1 MNIAIKKT
9 NIFDLNHSRGINNND
24 KKKKE
29 KEKKTIHN
37 TSLNVSIHQLCR

>member
-24 KKKKE
+24 KKKRKR
-29 KEKKTIHN
+29 KKTIHN

>member
-24 KKKKE
+24 KKKK
-29 KEKKTIHN
+29 TIHN

>member
-24 KKKKE
+24 KKKK
-29 KEKKTIHN
+29 KKKKRQST
-37 TSLNVSIHQLCR
+37 TRV